1 VFSYKYKKCI
11 RYTFWT
17 TSIKLDAI
25 HFFSRGSLKIDI
37 IARRGTMR
45 ILCALADKGAMNF
58 TEFKR
63 LVGSPTTTSSCLR
76 GLVGAGLVRK
86 EIQADRYR
94 SVRYSLTDRGSRV
107 AKLIRNLEKAL

>member
-1 VFSYKYKKCI
+1 M
-11 RYTFWT
+11 
-17 TSIKLDAI
+17 
-25 HFFSRGSLKIDI
+25 KIDI

-45 ILCALADKGAMNF
+45 ILCALAEKGEAMNF

-63 LVGSPTTTSSCLR
+63 LVGSPTTTSRCLQS
-76 GLVGAGLVRK
+76 LVGAGFVK
-86 EIQADRYR
+86 KAIQADRYR